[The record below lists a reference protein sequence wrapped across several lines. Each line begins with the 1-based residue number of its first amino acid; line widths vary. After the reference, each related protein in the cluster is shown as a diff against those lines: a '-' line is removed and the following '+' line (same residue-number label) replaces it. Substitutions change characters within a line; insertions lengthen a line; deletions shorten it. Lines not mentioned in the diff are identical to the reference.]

1 MPQTSVRKSP
11 SRGIRV
17 KDPDLYDVILL
28 NDDFTTMD
36 FVVDLLRFVFY
47 KSVAE
52 AEAIM
57 LAVHH
62 HGEGVAGTYTLDIA
76 QSKVQKAMVMARNEG
91 FPLRL
96 KITQR
101 IY

>member
-1 MPQTSVRKSP
+1 MPQTAVRKSP
-11 SRGIRV
+11 LHSFRV
-17 KDPDLYDVILL
+17 KEPDLYDVILL

-47 KSVAE
+47 KTAAE

-57 LAVHH
+57 LAIHH
-62 HGEGVAGTYTLDIA
+62 NGEGVAGTYTYDIA
-76 QSKVQKAMVMARNEG
+76 QSKVQKAIVMARNEG